1 MTDEKIMPTDKP
13 TDKLTA
19 KPTDKPT
26 DKSTE
31 PLAKSDAPAAAKK
44 EKPPAIEAKP
54 FAEFIQTHYLP
65 SLQENFVK
73 QGLSD
78 VELKL
83 LKQKIAV
90 VGYDSEPECW
100 QIEGAWTV
108 PGQKRQFNLYFY
120 DENIQGSRGFSVTD
134 SGKTASTLESFRI
147 DERKVT
153 LDLLV
158 LGTLQRLNAQKWLAR
173 N

>member
-1 MTDEKIMPTDKP
+1 MTDEKIT
-13 TDKLTA
+13 TA
-19 KPTDKPT
+19 T
-26 DKSTE
+26 KSTAA
-31 PLAKSDAPAAAKK
+31 PAASDAPAAPKK

-73 QGLSD
+73 QGLPNVD
-78 VELKL
+78 LKL
-83 LKQKIAV
+83 LNQKIAV
-90 VGYDSEPECW
+90 VGYDSAPECW
-100 QIEGAWTV
+100 QIEGKWATS
-108 PGQKRQFNLYFY
+108 GQTRQFNIYFY

-134 SGKTASTLESFRI
+134 SGKIASTLESFRI

-158 LGTLQRLNAQKWLAR
+158 LGVLQRLNAQRWLAR

>member
-1 MTDEKIMPTDKP
+1 MTDEKIT
-13 TDKLTA
+13 TA
-19 KPTDKPT
+19 T
-26 DKSTE
+26 KSTT
-31 PLAKSDAPAAAKK
+31 APAAPAAPKK

-54 FAEFIQTHYLP
+54 FAEFVQTHYLP

-73 QGLSD
+73 QGLPNVD
-78 VELKL
+78 LKL
-83 LKQKIAV
+83 LNQKIAV
-90 VGYDSEPECW
+90 VGYDSAPKCW
-100 QIEGAWTV
+100 QIEGKWAIS
-108 PGQKRQFNLYFY
+108 GQTRQFNIYFY

-134 SGKTASTLESFRI
+134 SGKIASTLESFRI

-158 LGTLQRLNAQKWLAR
+158 LGVLQRLNAQRWLAR

>member
-1 MTDEKIMPTDKP
+1 MTDEKITP
-13 TDKLTA
+13 A
-19 KPTDKPT
+19 N
-26 DKSTE
+26 KSAAA
-31 PLAKSDAPAAAKK
+31 PAKSDAPAAAAKK

-73 QGLSD
+73 QGLPEVD
-78 VELKL
+78 LKL
-83 LKQKIAV
+83 LNQKIAV
-90 VGYDSEPECW
+90 VGYDREPECW
-100 QIEGAWTV
+100 QIEGKWTI

-134 SGKTASTLESFRI
+134 SGKIASTLESFRI

-153 LDLLV
+153 LDLLI

>member
-1 MTDEKIMPTDKP
+1 MTDEKISPTTQASAAP
-13 TDKLTA
+13 TA
-19 KPTDKPT
+19 P
-26 DKSTE
+26 
-31 PLAKSDAPAAAKK
+31 DAPAAPKK

-65 SLQENFVK
+65 SLQENFVN
-73 QGLSD
+73 QGLPSVD
-78 VELKL
+78 LKL
-83 LKQKIAV
+83 LRQKVAV
-90 VGYDSEPECW
+90 VGYDSAPECW
-100 QIEGAWTV
+100 QVEGKWTIA
-108 PGQKRQFNLYFY
+108 GQPHQFNIYFY
-120 DENIQGSRGFSVTD
+120 DENIQGSRGLSVSD
-134 SGKTASTLESFRI
+134 SGKIASTLESFRI

>member
-1 MTDEKIMPTDKP
+1 MTDEKITPAK
-13 TDKLTA
+13 KSAAATA
-19 KPTDKPT
+19 TPD
-26 DKSTE
+26 
-31 PLAKSDAPAAAKK
+31 AQAAAPAAAKK
-44 EKPPAIEAKP
+44 EKPPAIEAKS

-73 QGLSD
+73 QGLPEVD
-78 VELKL
+78 LKL
-83 LKQKIAV
+83 LSQKIAV
-90 VGYDSEPECW
+90 VGYGQEPECW
-100 QIEGAWTV
+100 QIEGKWTV
-108 PGQKRQFNLYFY
+108 PGQTRQFNLYFY

>member
-1 MTDEKIMPTDKP
+1 MTDEKTTPAPKSAAAPT
-13 TDKLTA
+13 A
-19 KPTDKPT
+19 
-26 DKSTE
+26 
-31 PLAKSDAPAAAKK
+31 SDAPAASPKK

-65 SLQENFVK
+65 SLQENFAK
-73 QGLSD
+73 QGLPEVD
-78 VELKL
+78 LKFVS
-83 LKQKIAV
+83 QKIAV
-90 VGYDSEPECW
+90 VGYDSAPECW
-100 QIEGAWTV
+100 QIEGKWTIS
-108 PGQKRQFNLYFY
+108 GQKRQFNLYFY

-134 SGKTASTLESFRI
+134 SGKIASTLESFRI

-158 LGTLQRLNAQKWLAR
+158 LGMLQRLNAQKWLAR

>member
-1 MTDEKIMPTDKP
+1 MTDEKITPANKSAAT
-13 TDKLTA
+13 TA
-19 KPTDKPT
+19 TPDAP
-26 DKSTE
+26 
-31 PLAKSDAPAAAKK
+31 AAAPAAAKK

-73 QGLSD
+73 QGLPEVD
-78 VELKL
+78 LKL
-83 LKQKIAV
+83 LSQKIAV
-90 VGYDSEPECW
+90 VGYDQEPECW
-100 QIEGAWTV
+100 QIEGKWTFS
-108 PGQKRQFNLYFY
+108 GQTRQFNLYFY

-134 SGKTASTLESFRI
+134 SGRTASTLESFRI